1 MKRTLSNTPDTD
13 DQLIKLSRYG
23 PLRTGSVNTQVRAV
37 HSQTASLRSH
47 ATHKEQH
54 SVCIVEPKSNLNET

>member
-13 DQLIKLSRYG
+13 DQLIKLGIYG
-23 PLRTGSVNTQVRAV
+23 PSHTGSMNTQARAV
-37 HSQTASLRSH
+37 HSQTASLHSY
-47 ATHKEQH
+47 ATEEKEC